1 MPKSKK
7 GKETKQKFKKSKEID
22 AGFKSNVPMSE
33 ATCTLTWLLKLAK
46 GIKTNGEE
54 RKRFSA

>member
-7 GKETKQKFKKSKEID
+7 GKETKKNLKKSKEID
-22 AGFKSNVPMSE
+22 VGFKSNVPMSGRP
-33 ATCTLTWLLKLAK
+33 ARSRGSLKLAK

-54 RKRFSA
+54 RKRFIA